1 MGEIL
6 QVLGH
11 NSNSFLPFSTAAQ
24 AKTLAPARALLDAF
38 GYFDYVPSTCEYAI
52 PTQENKKEIELN
64 QVEKKVIVYPN
75 PTRNYLFVVKTIGQQ
90 DYLRLTFRNSI
101 GVVVLKSN
109 MEEFD
114 TYLKIEVS
122 SLISGIYY
130 LEVESGNQSQVHCVV
145 VQ

>member
-38 GYFDYVPSTCEYAI
+38 GYFDYLPSTCEYAI

-64 QVEKKVIVYPN
+64 QVEKNVIVYPN
-75 PTRNYLFVVKTIGQQ
+75 PARNYLFVVKTIGQQ
-90 DYLRLTFRNSI
+90 EFLSLTMRNSI
-101 GVVVLKSN
+101 GVVVHESK
-109 MEEFD
+109 MEELD
-114 TYLKIEVS
+114 TYTRLD
-122 SLISGIYY
+122 ISNIIPGVYY
-130 LEVESGNQSQVHCVV
+130 LEVENGIKKEMHCVV